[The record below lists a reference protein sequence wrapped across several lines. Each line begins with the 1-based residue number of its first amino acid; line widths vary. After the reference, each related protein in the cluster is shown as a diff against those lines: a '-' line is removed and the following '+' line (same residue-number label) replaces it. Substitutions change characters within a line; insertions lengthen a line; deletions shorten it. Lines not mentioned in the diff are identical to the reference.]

1 MVEIQTLKSQDP
13 LNSYAPHWDI
23 KFGVATW
30 DDNEKIE
37 KLKKYLLKKE
47 DDIFKM
53 EPGLHDGATG
63 LGYESVTARFGK
75 YNLFDFIDEEET
87 LGDLLKWLQKQ
98 YLDFVEQDK
107 TPVED
112 LLIVCWYNIMNV
124 GGKINAHS
132 HGAAPI
138 TYLSGNMHLDNY
150 NTKTYYQYPYE
161 PDIFHHLQNKKGQI
175 TFFPGYIMHHTD
187 EFEGPDKRLSIAFD
201 LWIKKFGV
209 PSPLKTKEFMSE
221 EIAHEIR
228 SS

>member
-1 MVEIQTLKSQDP
+1 MIEIQTLKSQDP

-47 DDIFKM
+47 DDILKM

-98 YLDFVEQDK
+98 YL
-107 TPVED
+107 
-112 LLIVCWYNIMNV
+112 
-124 GGKINAHS
+124 
-132 HGAAPI
+132 
-138 TYLSGNMHLDNY
+138 
-150 NTKTYYQYPYE
+150 
-161 PDIFHHLQNKKGQI
+161 KKQ
-175 TFFPGYIMHHTD
+175 
-187 EFEGPDKRLSIAFD
+187 LN
-201 LWIKKFGV
+201 
-209 PSPLKTKEFMSE
+209 
-221 EIAHEIR
+221 
-228 SS
+228 